1 MLKKLLVYTAI
12 PALAFLLTACGG
24 GKKPE
29 TVKTTPEEILK
40 AYQAGTAA
48 GDKKFKGIKVEV
60 TGTVGETDQD
70 LNGVPFMT
78 FALDNEVLPVFNFKK
93 EQAKAVASL
102 KAGDKVTLTCVGAGE
117 LVRTPTFKDCEVMGG
132 ASAGG
137 KK

>member
-1 MLKKLLVYTAI
+1 MKKLLAYTAI

-24 GKKPE
+24 RKKPE
-29 TVKTTPEEILK
+29 IVRTTPEEILK
-40 AYQAGTAA
+40 AYQAGAAA
-48 GDKKFKGIKVEV
+48 GDRQFKGVRVEV
-60 TGTVGETDQD
+60 TGKVGETDKD
-70 LNGVPFMT
+70 LDGVPYMT

-102 KAGDKVTLTCVGAGE
+102 KAGDKVTLACVGAGE